1 MAVRSWVTLFLYLC
15 DMKVYIVTIMSDGA
29 LVVLSAFRNRSTA
42 VQFFDEHIRLD
53 VEDGY
58 IITEDYSDLD
68 VDNLRHVELL
78 KDDATSPSYDFD
90 LWALDVC

>member
-15 DMKVYIVTIMSDGA
+15 DMKVYIVTLMSDGA
-29 LVVLSAFRNRSTA
+29 LVVLSAFRGKNTA
-42 VQFFDEHIRLD
+42 VKFFDEHIGLD
-53 VEDGY
+53 VANGY
-58 IITEDYSDLD
+58 IITEDYTDLD

-78 KDDATSPSYDFD
+78 KDDDSPSYDFD